1 MKKNKV
7 SFFNLNLIKKTS
19 LLYFGTISVLE
30 TIHALL
36 NSFHINIYE
45 LFVIILIFPI
55 ILFSLRY
62 HYNRQKKITL
72 KIGKSDIE
80 IKEGNILANDVF
92 ENKKIIKVF
101 AFNEY
106 FDTLVDNQV
115 ISKSSLNGKFLDQKV
130 PNISILNKRMYRS
143 KRLEESLLCKNKKRK
158 DGKQNKYKLG
168 TVFKYSEDVFLTAM
182 THFDDKNRAY
192 LSIQDYVMFLIKFWD
207 EIDSMYAGR
216 TVVITLFGSG
226 ITRLENKMFNNN
238 QILQIILWTFWIRRI
253 KFTKPAKFVILLDKQ
268 TSEEINYYTV
278 REWFYGLQK

>member
-7 SFFNLNLIKKTS
+7 SFFNLGLLKKTS
-19 LLYFGTISVLE
+19 WLYFGATSALE
-30 TIHALL
+30 TIHGFL
-36 NSFHINIYE
+36 NSFYINIYE
-45 LFVIILIFPI
+45 LSFIILMFPVI
-55 ILFSLRY
+55 HLFLLIY
-62 HYNRQKKITL
+62 YNCQKKVTL
-72 KIGKSDIE
+72 KIDKSEIE
-80 IKEGNILANDVF
+80 IKEGNILANNVF
-92 ENKKIIKVF
+92 QNKKIIKVF

-106 FDTLVDNQV
+106 FDTWVNDEI
-115 ISKSSLNGKFLDQKV
+115 ISRSSLNGQFIDQKV
-130 PNISILNKRMYRS
+130 DDVSNLNKRIS
-143 KRLEESLLCKNKKRK
+143 QSNKLNDSLLCKNTKRK
-158 DGKQNKYKLG
+158 GGKQNKYKLG
-168 TVFKYSEDVFLTAM
+168 TIFKYSEDVFLTAM

-226 ITRLENKMFNNN
+226 ITRLENKMFNNT

-278 REWFYGLQK
+278 REWFNGLQK

>member
-130 PNISILNKRMYRS
+130 PNISILNRQMYRS
-143 KRLEESLLCKNKKRK
+143 KRLKESLLCKNKKRK

>member
-143 KRLEESLLCKNKKRK
+143 KRLKESLLCKNKKRK

>member
-72 KIGKSDIE
+72 KIGKSEIE

-268 TSEEINYYTV
+268 TSEEINYYTL